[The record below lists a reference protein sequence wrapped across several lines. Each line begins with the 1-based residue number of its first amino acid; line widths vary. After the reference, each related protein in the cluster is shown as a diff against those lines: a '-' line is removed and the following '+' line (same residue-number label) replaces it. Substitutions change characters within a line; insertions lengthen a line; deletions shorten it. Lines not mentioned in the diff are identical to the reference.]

1 LSSQSTKKTV
11 GAARAALFVV
21 LEALRL
27 ISDDFFSEGGLPS
40 FSDLSFFATWQKK
53 RFKKNDTRAFK
64 TSSISRENKKRGF
77 PLRCILFLQKSVRPH
92 KFYSLREKCPNER
105 SGNNNNNTS

>member
-1 LSSQSTKKTV
+1 QSTKKTV

-27 ISDDFFSEGGLPS
+27 ISDDFFSEGGVPS

-53 RFKKNDTRAFK
+53 RFKKNDNPRAK
-64 TSSISRENKKRGF
+64 TSSFSRENKKRGF
-77 PLRCILFLQKSVRPH
+77 PLLRCILFLQKSVRRPH
-92 KFYSLREKCPNER
+92 ILFFEREMP
-105 SGNNNNNTS
+105 

>member
-27 ISDDFFSEGGLPS
+27 ISDDFFSEGGLPP
-40 FSDLSFFATWQKK
+40 LSRISLSFATWQKK
-53 RFKKNDTRAFK
+53 KDSRTMTLAPLKLPP
-64 TSSISRENKKRGF
+64 SRENKKRGF
-77 PLRCILFLQKSVRPH
+77 PLRCILFLQKNVRPH
-92 KFYSLREKCPNER
+92 ILFF
-105 SGNNNNNTS
+105 

>member
-27 ISDDFFSEGGLPS
+27 ISDDFFSEGGLPP
-40 FSDLSFFATWQKK
+40 LSRISLSLPRGKK
-53 RFKKNDTRAFK
+53 KDSRTMTLAPLKLPP
-64 TSSISRENKKRGF
+64 SRENKKRGF
-77 PLRCILFLQKSVRPH
+77 PLRCILFLQKNVRPH
-92 KFYSLREKCPNER
+92 ILFF
-105 SGNNNNNTS
+105 